1 MYMYSS
7 PVSLDEPAVRL
18 KTSRSATPTTIRDGD
33 TPAPGVAPTGTPLG
47 RRESQP
53 SRKSSLAKL
62 RQKGQVTPADSVT
75 ALTAATSTDNK
86 VGAQ

>member
-1 MYMYSS
+1 MYSS

-18 KTSRSATPTTIRDGD
+18 KTSRSATPTTLRDGD
-33 TPAPGVAPTGTPLG
+33 TPTATPGVAPTGTPLG
-47 RRESQP
+47 RRDSQP